1 MDIPLEFLQQQ
12 LAEAERRHA
21 QTVAD
26 LNGIIGEMRML
37 KALIAEAAK
46 QPENPEQI

>member
-1 MDIPLEFLQQQ
+1 MHLTLEFLQQQ
-12 LAEAERRHA
+12 LAEAEQRHA

-46 QPENPEQI
+46 QPENPDLI